1 MTQFSP
7 IAMTRINSRSIYGD
21 NEVLIGKWFKRTG
34 LRHEIFLSTK
44 FGMVKDSGF
53 KVFNSSAEYTR
64 EACEASLK
72 AIETD
77 YIDICEY
84 FLTLTS
90 PSIFL
95 ESHIM
100 YLNIP
105 IIPCITVHI
114 SHYRQTT
121 FTVPTLTRPSR

>member
-1 MTQFSP
+1 MTPFSS
-7 IAMTRINSRSIYGD
+7 IARTCINSRSIYGD

-34 LRHEIFLSTK
+34 LRPKIFLSTK

-90 PSIFL
+90 PSIIL
-95 ESHIM
+95 ERHIM
-100 YLNIP
+100 HLNIP

-114 SHYRQTT
+114 
-121 FTVPTLTRPSR
+121 

>member
-7 IAMTRINSRSIYGD
+7 MARTCINSRSIYGD

-34 LRHEIFLSTK
+34 LRHKIFLSTK
-44 FGMVKDSGF
+44 FGMVKGSGF

-84 FLTLTS
+84 SLTLIIL
-90 PSIFL
+90 SIFS

-100 YLNIP
+100 HLNLP
-105 IIPCITVHI
+105 IIPCITVN
-114 SHYRQTT
+114 
-121 FTVPTLTRPSR
+121 TLSNTADRLPSPSQR